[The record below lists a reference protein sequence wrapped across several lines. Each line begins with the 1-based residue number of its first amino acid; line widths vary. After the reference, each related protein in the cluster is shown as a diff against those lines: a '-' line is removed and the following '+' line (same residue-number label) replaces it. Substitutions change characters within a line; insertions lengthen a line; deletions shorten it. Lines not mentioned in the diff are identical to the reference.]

1 MPFSWEKDSNHSSK
15 GLFKLDLR
23 LTDVLFSISI
33 SIFPSFQDILN
44 ELPPTSPPEASTG
57 GGGGGG
63 LSPSQAGPDRS
74 HGANSTLHKLLL
86 TKRNDPVGMGSRP
99 SPVRS
104 PEQNKNKTLEKL
116 KSSLSASNPLLSQQ
130 LSRSVDSLLLQ

>member
-1 MPFSWEKDSNHSSK
+1 MNF
-15 GLFKLDLR
+15 
-23 LTDVLFSISI
+23 
-33 SIFPSFQDILN
+33 IFHFQDILN
-44 ELPPTSPPEASTG
+44 ELPPTSPPEASTPVGSAG

-86 TKRNDPVGMGSRP
+86 TKRNDPVGSRP

-104 PEQNKNKTLEKL
+104 PENKKTLEKL

-130 LSRSVDSLLLQ
+130 LSRFVHQLTLNPCPGYSKNVTLHLM

>member
-1 MPFSWEKDSNHSSK
+1 MHISLFCRKTVFRFSSH
-15 GLFKLDLR
+15 
-23 LTDVLFSISI
+23 II
-33 SIFPSFQDILN
+33 QDILN
-44 ELPPTSPPEASTG
+44 ELPPTSPPEAST
-57 GGGGGG
+57 GGGGG

-86 TKRNDPVGMGSRP
+86 TKRNDPVGMKGSRP

-130 LSRSVDSLLLQ
+130 LSRSVDSLLQ